1 MLSGDTCLQE
11 SVAHPSPGSNCDPLD
26 AGRLLHPFHWFLTH
40 LHRKNELESHQD
52 LLASMALLRQLKAEG
67 LASLQIKSIV
77 IEASRF
83 RLTGQSFATRFNKAR
98 CS

>member
-1 MLSGDTCLQE
+1 MLSADKDLLGSE
-11 SVAHPSPGSNCDPLD
+11 AHPSPGSNCDPLD
-26 AGRLLHPFHWFLTH
+26 AGRRRHRFHWFLTQ
-40 LHRKNELESHQD
+40 LHRNNELESHQD
-52 LLASMALLRQLKAEG
+52 LLASMALLCQLTAVG

-83 RLTGQSFATRFNKAR
+83 RLTGQSFATRFNKAL